1 MARIGIHAT
10 ALEPGRTGGAETYL
24 RQLLGAP
31 AFRRALAAHE
41 VLVFAGEPMDPALE
55 ACGFEVVRCPV
66 DPRRRNTRILWDQLA
81 LPGIL
86 RKHRLDL
93 VHFPYSAIC
102 RTYDG
107 PQVVTVHDSINFV
120 MPEAVS
126 RVERIYRRLLQGKLS
141 RNARCQV
148 IAVSDTDRRLLCQHL
163 RLPEG
168 RTAFVYHGRPKSFD
182 LPAEEVGRPRDSMEL
197 LWVGRPYLHKNV
209 ETLLRTLAALPPLP
223 DGRRASLRCVGIGG
237 RDADGPSH
245 LAGQLGVAD
254 RVRFE
259 PSRPHAEL
267 PALFHEAR
275 LFLFPS
281 RVESFGLPTL
291 EAQSAG
297 LPVVCSDL
305 PILREILGDGALFA
319 HPDDP
324 AAFATHAHALL
335 SDPERW
341 AAQARRGHA
350 LAARYSWE
358 RCARETAAVYESA
371 LERFMRR

>member
-24 RQLLGAP
+24 RQLLTAP
-31 AFRRALAAHE
+31 AFRQALAGHE
-41 VLVFAGEPMDPALE
+41 VLVFAGEPTDPAVL
-55 ACGFEVVRCPV
+55 ASGFEVVRCPI
-66 DPRRRNTRILWDQLA
+66 DPHRRNTRIVWDQVA
-81 LPGIL
+81 LPALL
-86 RKHRLDL
+86 RRHRLDL
-93 VHFPYSAIC
+93 VHFPYSSIC

-126 RVERIYRRLLQGKLS
+126 RVERIYRRLLQGRLAA
-141 RNARCQV
+141 NPRCQV

-163 RLPEG
+163 RLPDE
-168 RTAFVYHGRPKSFD
+168 RTTFVYHGRPGAFD
-182 LPAEEVGRPRDSMEL
+182 LPAEQVGRPRDSAEI

-209 ETLLRTLAALPPLP
+209 ETLIRGFAAIPPLAGGRLPSLRAVGFGVAEAAGPARLAA
-223 DGRRASLRCVGIGG
+223 
-237 RDADGPSH
+237 
-245 LAGQLGVAD
+245 QLGVAD
-254 RVRFE
+254 RVLLE
-259 PSRPHAEL
+259 PARPHHEL
-267 PALFHEAR
+267 PALFQAAA

-319 HPDDP
+319 NPDDP
-324 AAFATHAHALL
+324 TAFASHAHALL
-335 SDPERW
+335 SDPIRW

-350 LAARYSWE
+350 LAARYSWD
-358 RCARETAAVYESA
+358 RCARETAAVYEA
-371 LERFMRR
+371 TLARFMRR